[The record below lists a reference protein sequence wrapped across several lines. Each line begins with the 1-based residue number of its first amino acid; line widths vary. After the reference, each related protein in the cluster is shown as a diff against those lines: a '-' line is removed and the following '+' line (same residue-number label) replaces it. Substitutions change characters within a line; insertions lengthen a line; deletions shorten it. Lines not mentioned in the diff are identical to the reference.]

1 MVIPLCLE
9 SAEVLIKISG
19 QDGRL
24 SFSLR
29 CQTRFSCF
37 SMYLLLSLLSLLSA
51 FLLFQVQPVISKFI
65 LPWFGGSPGVW
76 TTCMLF
82 FQIVLF
88 AGYAYAHALTRLRPR
103 TQFIIHGVLMLGA
116 LICLPIA
123 PGNSWK
129 PAGNEDPVGR
139 ILLLLLGTVGLPYF
153 VLSST
158 SPLTQVWF
166 TRVLPKHSPWRLY
179 ALSNLGSLAAL
190 LSYPFIFE
198 PRLDVLQQTHYWSVG
213 FGLFAA
219 LSLWMA
225 HRTSAKTTPIE
236 EKAAVV
242 NDQPPIWW
250 HRVLWVVL
258 PALASVM
265 LLATTNHVCQDVAVV
280 PFMWVAP
287 LSLYLITFIICFE
300 HERWYVRGVW
310 AVLALGVIF
319 VTIAEKKITLDV
331 TPNYLAE
338 IAWSFG
344 AMFLACM
351 ICHGE
356 LARLKPAASRLTEF
370 YLLMSAGGAVGGL
383 LVSLVAPRVFVTYL
397 EWPLGLIIVFAV
409 AVLTLVASIMR
420 GSWRQLGF
428 RLLLFIGV
436 VVLLNFALGFIPE
449 KLSPKWL
456 SWLPIFSHGLLDL
469 RDELFQALKVE
480 LNRLPELVS
489 SAYQVSAFKTI
500 GSLASLSGVFAA
512 LFWRL
517 PRKRLHLVCC
527 IPMVWMGGLG
537 VWHAN
542 RWSLKVDERIERV
555 RNFYGAV
562 NVDEDW
568 DSGLENTYRTL
579 THGGIIHGMQNLGA
593 EFRDIP
599 VTYYGHES
607 GIGRSLDSLMNNPDA
622 RVGIVGMGAGTT
634 ASYARRGQHWR
645 FYEIN
650 PEISRLAR
658 KHFTYLADAEKR
670 GAAVETIIGDAR
682 LMLEREPD
690 QKLDVILLDAFS
702 GDAIPVHLLTQEAF
716 AIYRRHMKPDGII
729 VVHVTNSYLALAPVV
744 EKLAAD
750 MGWKTTRIITEEDG
764 DLDSTDYVMVTLN
777 EAFLKATP
785 ADEPEDPEPKDVP
798 LWTDKRHDL
807 FQILMMD

>member
-1 MVIPLCLE
+1 MH
-9 SAEVLIKISG
+9 
-19 QDGRL
+19 
-24 SFSLR
+24 
-29 CQTRFSCF
+29 
-37 SMYLLLSLLSLLSA
+37 LLLSLLSLLSA

-82 FQIVLF
+82 FQVVLF

-103 TQFIIHGVLMLGA
+103 TQFIVHSVLVFGA

-123 PGNSWK
+123 PGDGWK
-129 PAGNEDPVGR
+129 PAGDEDPVGR

-166 TRVLPKHSPWRLY
+166 TRALPEKSPWRLY

-190 LSYPFIFE
+190 LSYPFFIE
-198 PRLDVLQQTHYWSVG
+198 PRWDVMQQTQFWSFG
-213 FGLFAA
+213 FVVFGA
-219 LSLWMA
+219 LSIRMA
-225 HRTSAKTTPIE
+225 WRTAPVE
-236 EKAAVV
+236 MQALEKADAAA
-242 NDQPPIWW
+242 DPAPRWW
-250 HRVLWVVL
+250 QRLLWVLL
-258 PALASVM
+258 PAVASAI
-265 LLATTNHVCQDVAVV
+265 LLATTNHVCQDVAVI

-300 HERWYVRGVW
+300 HQRWYVRGLW
-310 AVLALGVIF
+310 SVLALGIIF
-319 VTIAEKKITLDV
+319 VTLAEKKIDFDV
-331 TPNYLAE
+331 TPNYIAE
-338 IAWSFG
+338 IVWCFG
-344 AMFLACM
+344 AMFLTCL

-397 EWPLGLIIVFAV
+397 EWPLGLIIAFGIAALALMASLLHGGWRSLCLRLLVFAGV
-409 AVLTLVASIMR
+409 FVSLH
-420 GSWRQLGF
+420 F
-428 RLLLFIGV
+428 LLKQVPDKI
-436 VVLLNFALGFIPE
+436 
-449 KLSPKWL
+449 STQWL
-456 SWLPIFSHGLLDL
+456 SWLPVLSQGYHSLWSDL
-469 RDELFQALKVE
+469 CQALKGE
-480 LNRLPELVS
+480 WHDTPELIEAAYDIS
-489 SAYQVSAFKTI
+489 SWKTV
-500 GSLASLSGVFAA
+500 ASLGAIVGGFAA
-512 LFWRL
+512 LLWRIKS
-517 PRKRLHLVCC
+517 KRLHLICC
-527 IPMVWMGGLG
+527 APVLWISGIGI
-537 VWHAN
+537 WHLCH
-542 RWSLKVDERIERV
+542 WSLNVDKRLERV

-568 DSGLENTYRTL
+568 DNGLENTYRTL
-579 THGGIIHGMQNLGA
+579 THGGIVHGMQNLGA
-593 EFRDIP
+593 DYRDVP
-599 VTYYGHES
+599 VTYYGRES
-607 GIGRSLDSLMNNPDA
+607 GIGRSLLTLTDKPEA

-634 ASYARRGQHWR
+634 ACYARKGQKWR

-650 PEISRLAR
+650 PEIPRLAR
-658 KHFTYLADAEKR
+658 KHFTYLSDAETR
-670 GAAVETIIGDAR
+670 GASMQTIIGDAR
-682 LMLEREPD
+682 LMLEREED
-690 QKLDVILLDAFS
+690 QQFDVMLLDAFS

-750 MGWKTTRIITEEDG
+750 IGWKITRIMTEEEG

-785 ADEPEDPEPKDVP
+785 AEEPEDPEPKNVP